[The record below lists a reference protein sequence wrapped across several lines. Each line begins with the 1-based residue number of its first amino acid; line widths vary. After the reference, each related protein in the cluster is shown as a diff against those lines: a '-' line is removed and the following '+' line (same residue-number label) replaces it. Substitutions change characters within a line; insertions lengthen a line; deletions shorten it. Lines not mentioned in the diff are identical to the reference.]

1 MKAIS
6 FVMMVLLSH
15 AVVAENIP
23 SAILSAM
30 SKDKSRGYGE
40 LYGAKAKECFYVVD
54 QDGNPVEEAR
64 IRGAFWTGGGMNDY
78 VPVDGLTNT
87 NGEYVA
93 EGKSR
98 YKLRYT
104 VSKDGYYSTNGEVVY
119 VNTQSVPA
127 VKDGKWQPYGT
138 RRSILLRRQQTSK
151 QLCVLSEDIKDK
163 KWLHPGEWFI
173 PFENKW
179 LGFDLELFD
188 WVAPYG
194 KGRCNDM
201 LLRFRSDIKRR
212 LSDYRYDMDVSF
224 TNNPYAGVY
233 RMRKIDGSE
242 FQWVYKADTNAVFES
257 TQSFYFER
265 HPGKRTVDCK
275 LSDVSYLVF
284 RTRTKLDEEGNLI
297 SAHYGVISGGW
308 GFGSKVM
315 GFSDAC
321 FNPVPNDTNIEDG
334 YYLRKRIRERKKW
347 QKEEK

>member
-6 FVMMVLLSH
+6 FVIIAMFTL
-15 AVVAENIP
+15 AVAAENIP

-119 VNTQSVPA
+119 VNTRSVPA

-138 RRSILLRRQQTSK
+138 KRTIILK
-151 QLCVLSEDIKDK
+151 QVMNPLNKGRLYGLKDFAV
-163 KWLHPGEWFI
+163 PVFDEWI
-173 PFENKW
+173 
-179 LGFDLELFD
+179 GFDFEQYAFLP
-188 WVAPYG
+188 PYG
-194 KGRCNDM
+194 NGVYADAM
-201 LLRFRSDIKRR
+201 LRFA
-212 LSDYRYDMDVSF
+212 LYRPSKKEYHMKMEVSF
-224 TNNPYAGVY
+224 TNQPYAGAYTMIKEQFSELQNVY
-233 RMRKIDGSE
+233 I
-242 FQWVYKADTNAVFES
+242 ANTNADYKSVLVYSYDRF
-257 TQSFYFER
+257 
-265 HPGKRTVDCK
+265 PDKRPIVNK
-275 LSDVSYLVF
+275 LSKEEYLVF
-284 RTRTKLDEEGNLI
+284 RTRTKVDTDGNLI
-297 SAHYGVISGGW
+297 SARYGVLYGEWSFVGPRGMNIP
-308 GFGSKVM
+308 FVI
-315 GFSDAC
+315 
-321 FNPVPNDTNIEDG
+321 FNPTPNDVNLEGSYD
-334 YYLRKRIRERKKW
+334 RCSRIRKCKVD
-347 QKEEK
+347 